1 MPRGEDAPPHPGG
14 MNPVLCCGFAL
25 CAERTFSNLPV
36 PLPTVSALGFNR
48 GSMEA
53 GTVPEKAIISHRGEK
68 YEIGR
73 GKRFYGIWAVGAPYD
88 APVDRW
94 PETRDGW
101 GQAWMRFAAIE
112 VPGTI
117 TTVPPER
124 TGLRSALTF
133 GRRGPKADPGPADKA
148 VADEAVADPAGPRR
162 RRGAAPL

>member
-1 MPRGEDAPPHPGG
+1 
-14 MNPVLCCGFAL
+14 L
-25 CAERTFSNLPV
+25 
-36 PLPTVSALGFNR
+36 
-48 GSMEA
+48 EA

-117 TTVPPER
+117 TVVRPER
-124 TGLRSALTF
+124 NG
-133 GRRGPKADPGPADKA
+133 GPTRYA
-148 VADEAVADPAGPRR
+148 VLAKRLDG
-162 RRGAAPL
+162 